1 MKRLTSY
8 HLGEKS
14 AAYMAC
20 SRTCTCDSLCGDCAE
35 LGKII
40 ARLAA
45 YEDAMPL
52 ERSREL
58 SQAEKDG
65 RLAALPPVSESASA
79 FQKNLDVF
87 ELSIAIKWAHAAA
100 LMDENPEVSHLFLLS
115 EIALNEKLERLVNAQ
130 PLSDQLTRE
139 EAEAA
144 LKKREADNAET

>member
-1 MKRLTSY
+1 MERLTTMRDGRPVLAKGYEERFS
-8 HLGEKS
+8 EP
-14 AAYMAC
+14 
-20 SRTCTCDSLCGDCAE
+20 SLFFM
-35 LGKII
+35 LLN
-40 ARLAA
+40 RLAA

-52 ERSREL
+52 ERAQEL

-65 RLAALPPVSESASA
+65 RLVVLPPVSESASA
-79 FQKNLDVF
+79 FQKNLDIF

-130 PLSDQLTRE
+130 PLSDQLAHE

-144 LKKREADNAET
+144 LKKREDQAHD